1 MRFPVETPTA
11 FISLLPA
18 LGAICL
24 ANACCPLLLSSAV
37 SEDGARQPMTLAQR
51 ITSFHG
57 EGLKPGAI
65 HDHQTLH
72 LRSDGSVADLLERVF
87 EVPGSGGETATVR
100 ILTILSRPAKTLTT
114 IYPHLGLKTT
124 LPYSA
129 SSAANPGRDANCVG
143 PGEKLAQPATT
154 GLSMLGFAVSVVRQ
168 EGRQGDYLY
177 RITDYRAPALG
188 CVLLKQESDLL
199 SANGALVTRKLTEAT
214 AVSKGEPD
222 PARFVVPQQ
231 YREAPPSEVH
241 EAELRYR
248 GEQNTDCARST
259 GARAD
264 ERYYRLR
271 SERNRK

>member
-1 MRFPVETPTA
+1 MQLTQKRTWGLVW
-11 FISLLPA
+11 LLPA
-18 LGAICL
+18 LVGGCATAL
-24 ANACCPLLLSSAV
+24 VSRPLLSSAFAA
-37 SEDGARQPMTLAQR
+37 DGARQPMTLNFRVA
-51 ITSFHG
+51 SFHG
-57 EGLKPGAI
+57 EELKAGTI
-65 HDHQTLH
+65 HDQMTVSM
-72 LRSDGSVADLLERVF
+72 RSDGTTSELLERVS
-87 EVPGSGGETATVR
+87 EVPGSGGRSETIR
-100 ILTILSRPAKTLTT
+100 TLTVLDRTAASQT
-114 IYPHLGLKTT
+114 IVYPHLGLKTT
-124 LPYSA
+124 LRHAA